1 MVASQEFCDETGV
14 FCFQMQSLSLL
25 YLAGM
30 LIYTFQ
36 FIHFIADITPR
47 STDSTTSGSS
57 ESSMN
62 QVRFQDPLC
71 TIHSY
76 IIEDS
81 ESDSD
86 VNEPRDMEDDSMSET
101 GSADDLYFDSKFST
115 WC

>member
-1 MVASQEFCDETGV
+1 
-14 FCFQMQSLSLL
+14 
-25 YLAGM
+25 
-30 LIYTFQ
+30 
-36 FIHFIADITPR
+36 
-47 STDSTTSGSS
+47 
-57 ESSMN
+57 MN

-101 GSADDLYFDSKFST
+101 GSADDLYIDSKCST

>member
-1 MVASQEFCDETGV
+1 
-14 FCFQMQSLSLL
+14 
-25 YLAGM
+25 
-30 LIYTFQ
+30 
-36 FIHFIADITPR
+36 
-47 STDSTTSGSS
+47 
-57 ESSMN
+57 MN

-86 VNEPRDMEDDSMSET
+86 VNEPRDMDDDSMSET
-101 GSADDLYFDSKFST
+101 GSADDLYIDSKFST

>member
-1 MVASQEFCDETGV
+1 
-14 FCFQMQSLSLL
+14 
-25 YLAGM
+25 
-30 LIYTFQ
+30 
-36 FIHFIADITPR
+36 
-47 STDSTTSGSS
+47 
-57 ESSMN
+57 MN

-86 VNEPRDMEDDSMSET
+86 VNEPRDMEDDSMSDT

>member
-1 MVASQEFCDETGV
+1 
-14 FCFQMQSLSLL
+14 
-25 YLAGM
+25 
-30 LIYTFQ
+30 
-36 FIHFIADITPR
+36 
-47 STDSTTSGSS
+47 
-57 ESSMN
+57 MN

-86 VNEPRDMEDDSMSET
+86 VNEPRGMEDDSMSET
-101 GSADDLYFDSKFST
+101 GSADDLYIDSKFST

>member
-1 MVASQEFCDETGV
+1 
-14 FCFQMQSLSLL
+14 
-25 YLAGM
+25 
-30 LIYTFQ
+30 
-36 FIHFIADITPR
+36 
-47 STDSTTSGSS
+47 
-57 ESSMN
+57 MN

-101 GSADDLYFDSKFST
+101 GSADDLYFDAKFST